1 MKKFVSLTLILAL
14 ASASTVCFAK
24 SELIEIS
31 TVEVVEQEHYFT
43 HEEMSK
49 IVNDAAQAELEA
61 IKNGKPLYNNN
72 TVIKDNTVSEKTEVK
87 KPGTLLSFFKSMA
100 K

>member
-1 MKKFVSLTLILAL
+1 MKKFLSVALILAL

-24 SELIEIS
+24 SELIEVS
-31 TVEVVEQEHYFT
+31 TVELVEKEHYLT

-61 IKNGKPLYNNN
+61 MKKGKPLYNG
-72 TVIKDNTVSEKTEVK
+72 IKQPEYTDVQVPEVK
-87 KPGTLLSFFKSMA
+87 KPGTLLGFFKT
-100 K
+100 KLG